1 MTLRKNAKKRAH
13 QMLEH
18 LTSQVQG
25 VITPNLVFRG
35 SSYTA
40 EMCIRDRHKVESSP
54 FISDHIKYV
63 CFYEEIKKAEAFYFT
78 EYFPIKNISIAIQNI
93 CI

>member
-1 MTLRKNAKKRAH
+1 MDLLMVLIIVLRIAAPLCSIAFTYVRYHDSKKKCKKKAH

-40 EMCIRDRHKVESSP
+40 VS
-54 FISDHIKYV
+54 F
-63 CFYEEIKKAEAFYFT
+63 
-78 EYFPIKNISIAIQNI
+78 SITS
-93 CI
+93 